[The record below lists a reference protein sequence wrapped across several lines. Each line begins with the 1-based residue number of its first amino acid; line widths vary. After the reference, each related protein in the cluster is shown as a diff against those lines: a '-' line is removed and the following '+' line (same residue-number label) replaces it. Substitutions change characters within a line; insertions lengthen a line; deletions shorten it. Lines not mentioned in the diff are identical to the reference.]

1 MSRGS
6 RLLELQKIEQDL
18 QGRMGSYK
26 KVQERLAASSPVE
39 RARRAYEQRAE
50 KETRA
55 RSDQNN
61 MTLELQSLGEKI
73 ADAEQQLYSG
83 DIKNPKELRNFEKE
97 LESLKKRRDEL
108 EENMLKFIERIE
120 ILARNASKAKQQY
133 EKVKVASSERQE
145 ALEKR
150 QYALKRYISKIGRTR
165 KKILNEVNAKDLELY
180 RYVQRKK
187 GELLAVAKL
196 TQRVCNACHVEV
208 SAARRDKIERMT
220 SKDKLSTCGN
230 CGRIL
235 VS

>member
-1 MSRGS
+1 MSRGN

-26 KVQERLAASSPVE
+26 KVQQRLATSSPVE
-39 RARRAYEQRAE
+39 KARKAYERRVEREKNARAN
-50 KETRA
+50 
-55 RSDQNN
+55 QNN
-61 MTLELQSLGEKI
+61 MTLELKSLIEKVKE
-73 ADAEQQLYSG
+73 AEEQLYSG
-83 DIKNPKELRNFEKE
+83 IVKKPKELTNLEKE
-97 LESLKKRRDEL
+97 LEGIKKRRDEL
-108 EENMLKFIERIE
+108 EENMLALIDKIET
-120 ILARNASKAKQQY
+120 LSNNANKAKLQY
-133 EKVKVASSERQE
+133 ENVQVASSERQD

-150 QYALKRYISKIGRTR
+150 EYALKRYISRIGRTR
-165 KKILNEVNAKDLELY
+165 KKILDEVNAKDLELY

-196 TQRVCNACHVEV
+196 AQGVCNACHVEV

-230 CGRIL
+230 CSRIL